1 MSTTPTTPPIP
12 QPAAPRPGIDRRLLP
27 PGPRLPIV
35 LQTLM
40 WLLRPQRTMRRWRD
54 RYGDV
59 FTIRLAV
66 QGTVV
71 EVGDPAL
78 LKTVFTAP
86 PDDARAGG
94 ATSILEPLLGRN
106 SLLLL
111 DGREHL
117 RQRKLL
123 LPPFHGERMQRY
135 GDVIARVTDAELE
148 QWPIGTPFA
157 LRPAMQ
163 RITLEVIL
171 RAVFG
176 MEDSPHIDELR
187 PLLRDL
193 MDTSR
198 NSVAMLPWFRRDLG
212 GRSPWGRLVRLR
224 ARADA
229 VIFDLIRTR
238 RADPLVAERDD
249 VLAMMIQARD
259 ENGEAMTEQELR
271 DELMTLL
278 IAGHETTA
286 TSLAWCFNL
295 LLANPQELRR
305 LNDELGS
312 VGSVGKRLDAVIKE
326 TMRVRPVVSIV
337 ARRLHAPLQLG
348 GWSLP
353 AGIAVAPNIELVHHH
368 KALHPDPER
377 FQPDRF
383 IDRQAETYEWL
394 PFGGGT
400 RRCLGASFAIFEMRT
415 VIPIVL
421 RRAASLRL
429 VEPRLD
435 AVRRRAV
442 VMVPEHGV
450 RVVLDRPLEP

>member
-1 MSTTPTTPPIP
+1 MTAT
-12 QPAAPRPGIDRRLLP
+12 AAPTATTTELP
-27 PGPRLPIV
+27 PGPRLPVIA
-35 LQTLM
+35 QTLL

-59 FTIRLAV
+59 FTIRLAM

-71 EVGDPAL
+71 EVGDPSL
-78 LKTVFTAP
+78 LKTVLSAP

-135 GDVIARVTDAELE
+135 GEVIAQATDAELAT
-148 QWPIGTPFA
+148 WPVGTPFT

-176 MEDSPHIDELR
+176 MDDSPQTDELR

-193 MDTSR
+193 IDTSR
-198 NSVAMLPWFRRDLG
+198 NTVAMLPWFRRDLG
-212 GRSPWGRLVRLR
+212 PRSPWGRLLRLR

-238 RADPLVAERDD
+238 RADPHVADRDD

-259 ENGEAMTEQELR
+259 ENGEAMTDQELR
-271 DELMTLL
+271 DELVTLL
-278 IAGHETTA
+278 IAGLETTA

-295 LLANPQELRR
+295 LLTHPDELRK
-305 LNDELGS
+305 LDDDIASGS
-312 VGSVGKRLDAVIKE
+312 AARLDAVIKE

-348 GWSLP
+348 RWSLP
-353 AGIAVAPNIELVHHH
+353 PGVMVAPNIELVHHH
-368 KALHPDPER
+368 KQLHPDPES

-383 IDRQAETYEWL
+383 VDRQAETYEWL

-450 RVVLDRPLEP
+450 RVVLDRPLQA